1 MNKYRIFLLIIII
14 IIVVAI
20 VLYLRQQGISPI
32 GDNFISP
39 EQTVEGSAEP
49 ESMTREKPELRF
61 PVPQIQEVTP
71 KKPGQEAGEET
82 AKTLPELDESDETMK
97 RELDQLYGEKT
108 VAELFLIKALIRHF
122 VVTVDNMTSRKLPQR
137 FVFTASPPEKFVVDK
152 RSENEIYL
160 STENYDR
167 YNRFVNF
174 LTTMDVNRTTALYQK
189 YYPLFQEAYEDLGY
203 PESYFNDRLVSVID
217 HLLDAPEP
225 DQPVRLVRPK
235 VFYQFADP
243 ELESLTAGQKIL
255 IRMGPGNSA
264 EVKSVLTEF
273 RQKLTNLP
281 TSGR

>member
-1 MNKYRIFLLIIII
+1 MNKYRIFFLIIII
-14 IIVVAI
+14 IIVVTI
-20 VLYLRQQGISPI
+20 VLYLRQQGISPV
-32 GDNFISP
+32 GDNFISS
-39 EQTVEGSAEP
+39 EQTLEGPVEP
-49 ESMTREKPELRF
+49 ERMTSEKPEIRF

-71 KKPGQEAGEET
+71 KKPGQGSGEET
-82 AKTLPELDESDETMK
+82 AKTLPELDDSDETMK

-122 VVTVDNMTSRKLPQR
+122 VVTVDNMSSRKLPQR
-137 FVFTASPPEKFVVDK
+137 FVFTSPPAGKFVVDK
-152 RSENEIYL
+152 QSGNEIYL
-160 STENYDR
+160 SAENYDR
-167 YNRFVNF
+167 YNRFVDF
-174 LTTMDVNRTTALYQK
+174 LTSMDINRTTVLYQK

-235 VFYQFADP
+235 VFYQFADA

-273 RQKLTNLP
+273 RKKLTNLS
-281 TSGR
+281 TNVR